1 MCGIEVFVS
10 VMPLCNATAVGYM
23 DAIEKELYCLFSS
36 QLTSPITVGATSEI
50 YAEFEMIQNF

>member
-1 MCGIEVFVS
+1 MFMS
-10 VMPLCNATAVGYM
+10 VMHLCNAAAVGSM

-36 QLTSPITVGATSEI
+36 QLTCLITVGTTSKI

>member
-1 MCGIEVFVS
+1 MRGVEVFMS
-10 VMPLCNATAVGYM
+10 VMHLCNAAAVGSM

-36 QLTSPITVGATSEI
+36 QLTCLITVGTTSKI